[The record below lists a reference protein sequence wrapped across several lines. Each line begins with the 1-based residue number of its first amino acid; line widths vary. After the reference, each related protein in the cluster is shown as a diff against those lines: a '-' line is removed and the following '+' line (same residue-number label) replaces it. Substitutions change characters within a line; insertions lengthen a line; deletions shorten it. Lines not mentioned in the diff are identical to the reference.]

1 MSVVKRKAERRIAP
15 GGESRGRVEENR
27 AKVCGTTK
35 APDKNEKDQNGHGFA
50 DRLKKRRAQISRNL
64 AGESTDCLQRPADK
78 RKGTGRLRTNKTQKM
93 TRGSRGKVEE

>member
-35 APDKNEKDQNGHGFA
+35 APDKT
-50 DRLKKRRAQISRNL
+50 KKIK
-64 AGESTDCLQRPADK
+64 TD
-78 RKGTGRLRTNKTQKM
+78 TGLRI
-93 TRGSRGKVEE
+93 G